1 MDETSE
7 PEVQNLVNEAMSAG
21 DKFKEENQQLIDSY
35 GVDELNDEAAELAK

>member
-21 DKFKEENQQLIDSY
+21 EKFKEENQQLIDSY
-35 GVDELNDEAAELAK
+35 GVDEQTDEAAELAK

>member
-1 MDETSE
+1 M
-7 PEVQNLVNEAMSAG
+7 QNLVNEAMSAG